1 MEVQDIPLDKLVPS
15 RSLRSESGDISELV
29 ESIREHGL
37 LQPIRVRPTGKG
49 LYQIIAGN
57 RRFLSHRV
65 LGYRTISAVVVE
77 ETDEAATV
85 QGIVENLQRENLT
98 PLELAQGI
106 RELATGFDLTPEQIG
121 QAVSKS
127 PSQVRN
133 WIRISRL
140 PDDILQKIE
149 SGEGRQQ
156 VVTGLTPRHIQ
167 PFVSDLPSDEEVARS
182 PEAAALYEDRISNV
196 RQFQQEID
204 ARGIHINAHMTDE
217 VARRVKKE
225 QATVAEA
232 IDAVLANPEL
242 YRPTHFPFRSAD
254 EFEQDTWAAY
264 RKIHDEMR
272 VLAYRLRPEIAALF
286 RPDQKRDLLE
296 RLSVFFAALELYR
309 QSLQVERADMT
320 PTPQQLGE
328 GTSDSQ
334 QS

>member
-1 MEVQDIPLDKLVPS
+1 MEVRDIPLDKLIPS
-15 RSLRSESGDISELV
+15 RSLRTESGDINELV

-37 LQPIRVRPTGKG
+37 LQPIRVRPTGRG
-49 LYQIIAGN
+49 LYQIIAGH

-65 LGYRTISAVVVE
+65 LGLRNISAVVVE
-77 ETDEAATV
+77 ETDKAAAV
-85 QGIVENLQRENLT
+85 QSIVENLQRENLT

-133 WIRISRL
+133 WIRLSRL
-140 PDDILQKIE
+140 PDEVLEKIE

-156 VVTGLTPRHIQ
+156 IVTGLTPRHIQ
-167 PFVSDLPSDEEVARS
+167 PFVSDLPSDEEVTRS
-182 PEAAALYEDRISNV
+182 PEAAALYENRIINV
-196 RQFQQEID
+196 RQLQQEIE
-204 ARGIHINAHMTDE
+204 ARGIHINAHMADE

-242 YRPTHFPFRSAD
+242 YRPTRFPYKSA
-254 EFEQDTWAAY
+254 EELELDTWAAF

-272 VLAYRLRPEIAALF
+272 ALASRLRPDIAVGF

-296 RLSVFFAALELYR
+296 RLSVFLASLEPYR
-309 QSLQVERADMT
+309 QSLQVKEADRT
-320 PTPQQLGE
+320 PTPPQLGE
-328 GTSDSQ
+328 GTSGSQ
-334 QS
+334 G

>member
-1 MEVQDIPLDKLVPS
+1 MEVRDIPLDKLVPT
-15 RSLRSESGDISELV
+15 RSLRSESGDIGELV

-49 LYQIIAGN
+49 LYQIIAGH

-65 LGYRTISAVVVE
+65 LGYPTISAVVVE
-77 ETDEAATV
+77 ETDEAAAV

-121 QAVSKS
+121 QTISKS

-133 WIRISRL
+133 WIRLSRL
-140 PDDILQKIE
+140 PDDVLEKIE

-156 VVTGLTPRHIQ
+156 IVTGLTPRHIQ
-167 PFVSDLPSDEEVARS
+167 PFVSDLPLDEEVTRN
-182 PEAAALYEDRISNV
+182 PEAAALYADRITSV
-196 RQFQQEID
+196 RQFQQEVE
-204 ARGIHINAHMTDE
+204 ARGIHINAHMADE
-217 VARRVKKE
+217 VARRVKKG

-242 YRPTHFPFRSAD
+242 YRPTHLPFRSAD
-254 EFEQDTWAAY
+254 EVERDTWAAY

-272 VLAYRLRPEIAALF
+272 VLAYRLRPEIAVLF
-286 RPDQKRDLLE
+286 KPDQKRDLLE
-296 RLSVFFAALELYR
+296 RLSVFFAALEPYR
-309 QSLQVERADMT
+309 RSLQVERADMT
-320 PTPQQLGE
+320 PTPPQLGE
-328 GTSDSQ
+328 GTSVSQ
-334 QS
+334 